1 MQQALEHPWFDKPS
15 VSLGGI
21 EALDSNDENDTEGE
35 EPEEPEEEVQRSSPA
50 AAPPIQPIP
59 EHSELPEEETASS
72 RNQSRASSRRSSH
85 GDQYQ
90 YTPSSSRR
98 GSQGRNA

>member
-15 VSLGGI
+15 VSLGG

-35 EPEEPEEEVQRSSPA
+35 EPVEEEEVQRSSPA
-50 AAPPIQPIP
+50 APPIQPIP
-59 EHSELPEEETASS
+59 EDSELPEEEVASS
-72 RNQSRASSRRSSH
+72 RDQSRASSRRGSH

-98 GSQGRNA
+98 SSQGRNA

>member
-15 VSLGGI
+15 VSLGG
-21 EALDSNDENDTEGE
+21 EAVDSNDENDTEGE
-35 EPEEPEEEVQRSSPA
+35 EPDEEYEAQRGSP

-59 EHSELPEEETASS
+59 EDSELPEEGEEVASS
-72 RNQSRASSRRSSH
+72 RDQSRASSRRGSN

-90 YTPSSSRR
+90 YTPSTSRR
-98 GSQGRNA
+98 GSQGRKV

>member
-15 VSLGGI
+15 VSLGG

-35 EPEEPEEEVQRSSPA
+35 GPEEEEEEVQRSSPA
-50 AAPPIQPIP
+50 APLIQPIP
-59 EHSELPEEETASS
+59 EDSELPEEEVASS
-72 RNQSRASSRRSSH
+72 RDQSRASSRRGSH

-90 YTPSSSRR
+90 YTPSSSRK
-98 GSQGRNA
+98 GSQGRIV